1 MFLRNP
7 KYSLK
12 FILFSVLIT
21 SSLNI
26 YSQDSTRVSRPAPL
40 KTDFWERVHFG
51 AGLGL
56 SAGGGFTNITLA
68 PSAIYDLNDYVSLG
82 LGVQG
87 TYIKQKGFY
96 SSYLYGVNEI
106 VLFNPLEQLQ
116 ISAELEELRVNNTY
130 EATPNSFKEDFWNTA
145 LFIGAGFRNNNLTI
159 GLRYNVLYKES
170 DNVYSQ
176 AWMPFVRVYF

>member
-7 KYSLK
+7 KNNLK
-12 FILFSVLIT
+12 FILFCMLIT
-21 SSLNI
+21 SSLNV
-26 YSQDSTRVSRPAPL
+26 YSQDSTRVSRPL
-40 KTDFWERVHFG
+40 SMKSDFWERVHFG

-56 SAGGGFTNITLA
+56 YAGGGFTDITLA
-68 PSAIYDLNDYVSLG
+68 PSAIYDLNKYVSVG

-106 VLFNPLEQLQ
+106 ALFNPFEQLQ

-130 EATPNSFKEDFWNTA
+130 EAIPSNINESFWNTA
-145 LFIGAGFRNNNLTI
+145 LFLGAGYRNENLTI
-159 GLRYNVLYKES
+159 GVRYNVLYKES